1 MPAELPALLA
11 RQLHRLG
18 LSQTTAPDLDSFN
31 ALLKRVGEVYADV
44 DQERYLLER
53 SQQIAS
59 AEMATLNKALMASQ
73 ARLASLLSLSTDW
86 VWEKNAK
93 GRFTYV
99 SDELTQR
106 TGLDNVILLGQAC
119 SVEGPL
125 RSSHEDVDRLRS
137 LMDRHQPFHDI
148 IFEVMAADG
157 RVCHMRISGEPV
169 FLEDQ
174 FRGYRGVGQDVSAA
188 VEADRR
194 TRETARR
201 KLEAQLDFTSRLL
214 EVNPTPLFV
223 KDEMLRFVMVNPA
236 WSDLMDLTAGQVIG
250 KTSLALFGPESPVD
264 SEQDERLLDTE
275 DRIRYENRLERPGRV
290 PRDTVVTKVRFSN
303 DDGTP
308 AGIIGSVVD
317 VTEFR
322 EAERATREA
331 RDAAETANRAKSE
344 FIANISHELRT
355 PLQSIVGFSELGAV
369 RATDNPRWQELF
381 KDIQAGGQRMLTLV
395 NELLDLSKAGDM
407 SASLDIRPHD
417 LLAITSEVGKEL
429 WPLASKRS
437 VRIRISHGPGP
448 LTADVDAFRIQQVV
462 RNVLANALRFAP
474 ADSVIEVDCR
484 NLADAGSEI
493 VIRDYGPGIPAGELE
508 LIFDPFVQSS
518 RTRDGSGGTGLGLT
532 ICRKIMNAHGGS
544 ITAENAQGGGAKM
557 TLRLPVGANPAAL
570 PGPDS

>member
-1 MPAELPALLA
+1 MPAELPLLLA
-11 RQLHRLG
+11 RQLRRLG
-18 LSQTTAPDLDSFN
+18 LSPDTAPDLDSFK
-31 ALLKRVGEVYADV
+31 ALLQRIGEVYADV

-53 SQQIAS
+53 SQHIAS
-59 AEMATLNKALMASQ
+59 TEMATLNKALMASQ

-86 VWEKNAK
+86 VWEQNAK

-119 SVEGPL
+119 SVLGPL
-125 RSSHEDVDRLRS
+125 RSSQEDVDRLRR
-137 LMDRHQPFHDI
+137 LMGRHEPFHDI

-169 FLEDQ
+169 FLDDA

-194 TRETARR
+194 TREMARR

-236 WSDLMDLTAGQVIG
+236 WSDLMNLTAGQVIG
-250 KTSLALFGPESPVD
+250 KTSLALFGPESPIH
-264 SEQDERLLDTE
+264 SEQDERLLDSE
-275 DRIRYENRLERPGRV
+275 ERVRYENRLERPGRV

-303 DDGTP
+303 DDGSP

-381 KDIQAGGQRMLTLV
+381 KDIHAGGQRMLTLV

-417 LLAITSEVGKEL
+417 LLLITSGVGKEL

-437 VRIRISHGPGP
+437 VQIRITHGSDP
-448 LTADVDAFRIQQVV
+448 LIADVDAFRIQQVI

-474 ADSVIEVDCR
+474 PDSQIDIDCR
-484 NLADAGSEI
+484 KLPDVGSEI
-493 VIRDYGPGIPAGELE
+493 VIRDYGPGIPAAELE
-508 LIFDPFVQSS
+508 TIFDPFVQSS
-518 RTRDGSGGTGLGLT
+518 LTRDGSGGTGLGLT
-532 ICRKIMNAHGGS
+532 ISRKIMNAHGGS

-557 TLRLPVGANPAAL
+557 TLRLPAGFNAASFNGL
-570 PGPDS
+570 AS